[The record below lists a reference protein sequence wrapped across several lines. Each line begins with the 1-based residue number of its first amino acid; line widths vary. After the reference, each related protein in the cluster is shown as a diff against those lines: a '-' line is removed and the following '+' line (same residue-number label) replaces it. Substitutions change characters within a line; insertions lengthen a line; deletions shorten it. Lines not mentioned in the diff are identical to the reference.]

1 MTGDVGDRLTLPA
14 RPVRPRHAASL
25 VLLKGDP
32 DGPEVLLGRRPMASR
47 FMPGVYVFPG
57 GSLERGDHAVASTL
71 DLRPDVETR
80 LARHGGPRRARA
92 LAWTAIR
99 ETWEETGVMV
109 GKTGTFEPTRTTP
122 ATQAFRDAG
131 MIPSP
136 ARLDYIVRAVTPTH
150 SPIRFDTRFFLAD
163 GVNVG
168 GTLIETKELE
178 DIGWYPL
185 AKVLGQLK
193 IMGVT
198 QFVLEEAWRSWR
210 NSSPEQAERTTPV
223 LTRRRGVRVIKRE

>member
-1 MTGDVGDRLTLPA
+1 
-14 RPVRPRHAASL
+14 
-25 VLLKGDP
+25 
-32 DGPEVLLGRRPMASR
+32 
-47 FMPGVYVFPG
+47 MPGVYVFPG
-57 GSLERGDHAVASTL
+57 GALERGDHAVASAL

-122 ATQAFRDAG
+122 ATQAFRDAEL
-131 MIPSP
+131 IPSP

-163 GVNVG
+163 GVKVG

-185 AKVLGQLK
+185 AKALGQLK

-210 NSSPEQAERTTPV
+210 NSSPEQAERPTPV
-223 LTRRRGVRVIKRE
+223 LTRRRGVRVTKRE

>member
-1 MTGDVGDRLTLPA
+1 MTMDAGDRLTLPA

-57 GSLERGDHAVASTL
+57 GALERGDHAVASTL

-109 GKTGTFEPTRTTP
+109 GKTGTFDPTRTTP

-163 GVNVG
+163 GVKVG

-178 DIGWYPL
+178 DIGWYSL

-210 NSSPEQAERTTPV
+210 NSAPEQAERTTPV

>member
-1 MTGDVGDRLTLPA
+1 MKKDTPYTRPPERPA
-14 RPVRPRHAASL
+14 RPRHAASL
-25 VLLKGDP
+25 VLLRGDFEKP
-32 DGPEVLLGRRPMASR
+32 DVLLGRRPMAAR

-57 GSLERGDHAVASTL
+57 GALERGDHAVASNL

-99 ETWEETGVMV
+99 ETWEETGIMV
-109 GKTGTFEPTRTTP
+109 GKAGRFEPRRDTP
-122 ATQAFRDAG
+122 ATEAFVAAG
-131 MIPSP
+131 LIPSP

-150 SPIRFDTRFFLAD
+150 SPIRFDARFFIAD
-163 GVNVG
+163 GDEAG
-168 GTLIETKELE
+168 GRLHETAELE

-185 AKVLGQLK
+185 NDVLDDFK

-198 QFVLEEAWRSWR
+198 QFVLEEAWRTWR
-210 NSSPEQAERTTPV
+210 SKPRQDADRTTPV
-223 LTRRRGVRVIKRE
+223 LTRRKGVRVIKRE

>member
-1 MTGDVGDRLTLPA
+1 MTMDAGDHSTLPA

-25 VLLKGDP
+25 VLLKGGRDA
-32 DGPEVLLGRRPMASR
+32 PEALLGRRPMTAR

-57 GSLERGDHAVASTL
+57 GALERGDHAVASAL

-109 GKTGTFEPTRTTP
+109 GKTGTFKPTRTTP

-131 MIPSP
+131 LIPSP

-163 GVNVG
+163 GAEVG

-185 AKVLGQLK
+185 ADVLDHLK

-210 NSSPEQAERTTPV
+210 NSPSEQVDHTTPI
-223 LTRRRGVRVIKRE
+223 LTRRRGVRVIRRE